1 MLAALATTLT
11 LSVTMKNQALVFLKP
26 HAANDACD
34 AFLKQH
40 LEQAGI
46 TVTSSGIK
54 RAAEIDEQ
62 KLIDQHYGSLADLAM
77 GVQPGD
83 MAVSPA
89 ALQAFEDAYG
99 LKWAQALPSMLRNDD
114 ALAQLGVDGL
124 GLEAMWRAGKQLKLA
139 PGTRDSRID
148 GVTQTDFHDF
158 ESCADRNAFV
168 APGAEVRYLV
178 CEWDQALLSWAAFR
192 QSAGPLEGLKERCAS
207 LASDPLAEALLAGGV
222 GRATLETVRH
232 RGPQENSVV
241 SLGDAKADKVF
252 DLTEE
257 MGAAECVALCCG
269 A

>member
-1 MLAALATTLT
+1 MLATALATTLT
-11 LSVTMKNQALVFLKP
+11 LSVTPAMKNQAIVFLKP

-158 ESCADRNAFV
+158 ESCADRNVRLASRGAV
-168 APGAEVRYLV
+168 AARLHGQRLLPGDAAGVRGAGRGGAVPCLRVGPGAP
-178 CEWDQALLSWAAFR
+178 LLGR
-192 QSAGPLEGLKERCAS
+192 VSAGGDWGDRSGKGGGGQRAR
-207 LASDPLAEALLAGGV
+207 SDARPVARAGP
-222 GRATLETVRH
+222 AH
-232 RGPQENSVV
+232 S
-241 SLGDAKADKVF
+241 
-252 DLTEE
+252 
-257 MGAAECVALCCG
+257 
-269 A
+269 